1 MLLLLTSGA
10 HAGSGA
16 PSALQV
22 APDGRGVLISKDVGG
37 ARWSINR
44 NPDGTATGNVFFPDG
59 GAPAFVWCEEVGQA
73 GGEVVLSCRGADR
86 CAAAP
91 CPPGLWSFLSEVTL
105 PSEFFQP
112 PGAGWRALAPLARGA
127 RQEHPTLAFAGEIL
141 VFGGFDGS
149 GAIVASVEA

>member
-1 MLLLLTSGA
+1 MPCLRLAFAPAMLLLLTSGA

-59 GAPAFVWCEEVGQA
+59 GAPAFVWCEEVGRA
-73 GGEVVLSCRGADR
+73 GGEVVLSCRGRTAVPSR
-86 CAAAP
+86 P
-91 CPPGLWSFLSEVTL
+91 VRPSF
-105 PSEFFQP
+105 
-112 PGAGWRALAPLARGA
+112 GASSRR
-127 RQEHPTLAFAGEIL
+127 
-141 VFGGFDGS
+141 
-149 GAIVASVEA
+149 